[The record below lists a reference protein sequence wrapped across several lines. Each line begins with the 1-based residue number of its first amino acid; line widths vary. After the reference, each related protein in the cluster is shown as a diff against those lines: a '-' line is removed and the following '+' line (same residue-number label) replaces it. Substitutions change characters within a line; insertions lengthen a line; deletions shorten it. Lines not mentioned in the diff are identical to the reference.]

1 MFNNYDYNYLLG
13 KKIAKVEEREED
25 IIFYT
30 DSEKIYIEK
39 FIPYCCCNV
48 GEYIDD
54 IKFSNNKVNGIITSI
69 EKNIHTDIHYQNTE
83 DVYYGNI
90 TFFFEN
96 AKISMQV
103 HGEDNGYYGVSFTM
117 PVTIEKI

>member
-1 MFNNYDYNYLLG
+1 MEKNYEYLIG
-13 KKIAKVEEREED
+13 KKITKVEERKED

-30 DSEKIYIEK
+30 DNEKIYIDK

-48 GEYIDD
+48 GEYIDN
-54 IKFSNNKVNGIITSI
+54 IKFSNDNVNGIITSI
-69 EKNIHTDIHYQNTE
+69 EKNIDDIEDYSSE
-83 DVYYGNI
+83 DVYRGNI
-90 TFFFEN
+90 SFFFEN

-117 PVTIEKI
+117 PVYIEKI